1 MIRQII
7 QEVMMKYISQN
18 IIKESLTSTV
28 YHFCDLKGLWG
39 ICRDNMFFL
48 TSSNTNQSDKRMS
61 RRGKYIY
68 PFYMCFSRTKSSQL
82 GYAFQRMNSSK
93 TWQSCLVRFE
103 IDGDKLNHLYKAHPV
118 NYFIDDD
125 DDKIHLYT
133 KGTNPNVDYKQIARQ
148 QMMEY
153 EDRLLSVKPF
163 IKNAS
168 QYIKRVDVLIK
179 PQALMDG
186 RSASIIAT
194 LGYMLQN
201 SQYINPNIITLYA
214 NEDAFNRMD
223 SKQCISKDIILKKY
237 RQDKV
242 QNDKLTPILLNV
254 IATSINLVCFGE
266 TDNDNIKSY
275 LLQKYG
281 FGEYV
286 QQILEACQQPSNQV
300 NIDNIAT
307 RKANMERFKPNFK
320 QQGNWKFVVFM
331 DEMFNNFTQILNI
344 NYNEIPTYKKC
355 QWKLINNIPLRKN
368 ELPYKDKCL
377 KNMQQN
383 NFNVFCKQTTTFNNI
398 TQK

>member
-48 TSSNTNQSDKRMS
+48 TSSNTNQSDQRMS

-118 NYFIDDD
+118 NYFIDNN

-163 IKNAS
+163 IKNAA

-266 TDNDNIKSY
+266 TDNDKIKSY

-286 QQILEACQQPSNQV
+286 QQILEACQQPSNQI
-300 NIDNIAT
+300 NIDNISI

-344 NYNEIPTYKKC
+344 NYNEISTYKKC

-383 NFNVFCKQTTTFNNI
+383 IFNVFCKQTTTFNNI